1 MANTVND
8 VMNVISN
15 PDYGIKNIAGT
26 TQEIL
31 AILQGT
37 NNSQNNIHVIVD
49 DVKHLLQQLVVV
61 STEKKLI
68 EIGNNSSN
76 INNKHIENI
85 LDETKGIRTSI
96 NNLAEIMKKQGG
108 NNMPAVA
115 KLSNKASEKVAE
127 AMIKNIDIQN
137 KNGGLSSL
145 VDAFNKLKNI
155 SLKDIIIGKQK
166 VKLISK
172 VFKNAQKD
180 LKIKDKDLDAVI
192 KLINTAPEMMKALKK
207 VGWRVNLIIMNK
219 TIKKLSNILI
229 GDESLLS
236 LSKTL
241 QKNKKVFDNA
251 IKLSK
256 GIKELASS
264 LNKAMMELV
273 LSSMWSKFA
282 NNAITSLEKVID
294 NLIPLSKKLI
304 KNTKDID
311 KGAKAAKNITVLV
324 GNLLTT
330 SIFLTIAV
338 VTAVPAILGATL
350 LSVMVD
356 IIIPIAKKLS
366 KNNKKMTK
374 AVGSAFIL
382 LTFTGLMAITTFILN
397 EIASTGLDAL
407 LGAGIMLGV
416 VLINVLAFKLLKN
429 NLKPILIGAISM
441 AIMSG
446 SLILFGIALQ
456 KITDATKDVSWKQV
470 GIIATMTVLLGGVVA
485 ILGIPAVVPF
495 ILLGAL
501 SMGIMG
507 ACLIP
512 FGIALQKISD
522 STKDV
527 SWKQVGTI
535 ALSIVLLG
543 GATAVAGLLSILIIP
558 GSIAIAAMGIGLI
571 LLSVGLKVLSENTKD
586 LSLIGVGI
594 SALSIILLGAAT
606 AAVGLFSIFII
617 PGAIALGI
625 MSISLMMFSKT
636 LKEISK
642 TGDEISFANITAFC
656 GAMAEVGLALTLGGA
671 SLPGVALGAKTVKTM
686 TNALNP
692 FINILKTINGFKEP
706 PTNIINKL
714 LKGLST
720 TKDFFT
726 ENWLEIKVV
735 ENAERY
741 QDLMKPFFNSAM
753 QLSMLKAFGDIP
765 INTIFS
771 ALASMLVI
779 SNHYTKYP
787 IDDDTIDQAEEYLD
801 MLKPF
806 GNAMNH
812 LAKLKKMGDVPLDLV
827 SNTLSAMN
835 TIANHYTL
843 YPIDDDTID
852 QAEEYLDMLKPFG
865 KTMGYLAK
873 LKEMGGVPLDLVNGT
888 LNAMNTIANHYIKHP
903 IDDDTIDQ
911 AENYEDMLKP
921 FGTTMEYLAKLKE
934 MGDVPLDLVN
944 GTLNAMNTIAIY
956 YAISP
961 INDDIIDK
969 AEQQEE
975 MMEIFSNTLKYFPKI
990 KEIGE
995 IPINNVLSVIRA
1007 CIYITTYYRKTKF
1020 WVPLKKVFDMNTAVI
1035 SFLSTINS
1043 LKNTTN
1049 DFTNANYQNTQL
1061 IIQSMYD
1068 IITFLNLYSMGKYQ
1082 RFRAYST
1089 LNVLDRMSYTM
1100 LFISKL
1106 DASNISSVGNALT
1119 NTLNGVNAV
1128 DIDRVNAVTNMFNA
1142 FSKINKTE
1150 SIIDKFTESVEKFT
1164 TACENLM
1171 TAMGNNTDAINN
1183 MDSFGFGINSPFIN
1197 NNENHFEMGLNDNNP
1212 TQQKPNGIRI
1222 INVDEIARTIAEKIN
1237 GAISVDV
1244 PDTQVQL
1251 LINGSGGNEWTIT
1264 RY

>member
-8 VMNVISN
+8 VMNVISS

-61 STEKKLI
+61 SAEKKLI

-115 KLSNKASEKVAE
+115 KLSDKASEKVAD
-127 AMIKNIDIQN
+127 AMIKGINKQN
-137 KNGGLSSL
+137 KDGGLSSL
-145 VDAFNKLKNI
+145 VYAFNKLKNI
-155 SLKDIIIGKQK
+155 SLKDIIIGNQK

-236 LSKTL
+236 LSKAL
-241 QKNKKVFDNA
+241 QKNKKSFDNA

-324 GNLLTT
+324 GNLLAT

-356 IIIPIAKKLS
+356 IIIPIVKKLS
-366 KNNKKMTK
+366 KNNKRMTK
-374 AVGSAFIL
+374 SVGSAFIL
-382 LTFTGLMAITTFILN
+382 LAFTGLMAITTFILK

-470 GIIATMTVLLGGVVA
+470 GIIATMTILLGGVVA
-485 ILGIPAVVPF
+485 ILGIPVVTPL
-495 ILLGAL
+495 ILLGAI

-527 SWKQVGTI
+527 SWQQVGTI

-543 GATAVAGLLSILIIP
+543 AATAVAGLLSILIIP

-586 LSLIGVGI
+586 LSFVEVGI
-594 SALSIILLGAAT
+594 SALSIVLLGAAT

-656 GAMAEVGLALTLGGA
+656 GAMAEVGLALSAGGLTLGA
-671 SLPGVALGAKTVKTM
+671 VALGAKTVKTM

-741 QDLMKPFFNSAM
+741 QDLMKPFFSSAM
-753 QLSMLKAFGDIP
+753 QLSMLKSFGDIP
-765 INTIFS
+765 INTIFN

-787 IDDDTIDQAEEYLD
+787 IDDDVIDQAEEYLD

-806 GNAMNH
+806 GN
-812 LAKLKKMGDVPLDLV
+812 
-827 SNTLSAMN
+827 
-835 TIANHYTL
+835 
-843 YPIDDDTID
+843 
-852 QAEEYLDMLKPFG
+852 
-865 KTMGYLAK
+865 TMGYLAK

-888 LNAMNTIANHYIKHP
+888 LNAMNTIANHYTKYP

-956 YAISP
+956 YAMSP

-1020 WVPLKKVFDMNTAVI
+1020 WVPMKKVFDMNTAVI

-1183 MDSFGFGINSPFIN
+1183 MDTFGFGINSPFIN
-1197 NNENHFEMGLNDNNP
+1197 NNENYFEMGSNDNNP
-1212 TQQKPNGIRI
+1212 TQQKPDGIRI

>member
-37 NNSQNNIHVIVD
+37 HNSQNNIHVIVD

-61 STEKKLI
+61 SAEKKLI

-115 KLSNKASEKVAE
+115 KLSDKASEKVAN
-127 AMIKNIDIQN
+127 AMIKGINKQN
-137 KNGGLSSL
+137 KGGGLSSL

-155 SLKDIIIGKQK
+155 SLKDIIIGNQK
-166 VKLISK
+166 IKLISK
-172 VFKNAQKD
+172 VFKNAKKD

-207 VGWRVNLIIMNK
+207 VGWRVNRIIKNE
-219 TIKKLSNILI
+219 TIKKLSNLLI

-236 LSKTL
+236 LSKAL

-527 SWKQVGTI
+527 SWQQVGTI

-594 SALSIILLGAAT
+594 SALSIVLLGAAT

-787 IDDDTIDQAEEYLD
+787 IDDDTIDQAE
-801 MLKPF
+801 
-806 GNAMNH
+806 
-812 LAKLKKMGDVPLDLV
+812 
-827 SNTLSAMN
+827 
-835 TIANHYTL
+835 
-843 YPIDDDTID
+843 
-852 QAEEYLDMLKPFG
+852 
-865 KTMGYLAK
+865 
-873 LKEMGGVPLDLVNGT
+873 
-888 LNAMNTIANHYIKHP
+888 
-903 IDDDTIDQ
+903 
-911 AENYEDMLKP
+911 NYEDMLKP

-1049 DFTNANYQNTQL
+1049 DFTNANYQNSQL